1 MLNLLFA
8 ALEPLDLDQG
18 DLRHCIS
25 EAGVSYR
32 ADLMSSR
39 LRLIYSGV
47 DRTPFILVNGEVV
60 AWDTVQS
67 HVARLLE

>member
-1 MLNLLFA
+1 
-8 ALEPLDLDQG
+8 
-18 DLRHCIS
+18 
-25 EAGVSYR
+25 
-32 ADLMSSR
+32 MSSR

-60 AWDTVQS
+60 AWDMVQS